1 MKYPRFLTGLFV
13 GLFCGLIGSSA
24 TAGDL
29 AKGAGKSPV
38 QECIIA
44 AGDLNN
50 DQLEDYA
57 VSWPVRPD
65 GAPSSVYIVYGDGTP
80 LAGGSDEVALRQRA
94 AMILHGPAAAPFRC
108 AAALHSAAARIPSA
122 AARISSTTKKAV
134 PSTTMVGPQLQYR
147 MVLLDPGP
155 FSGYFYA
162 HAIAPHGEVV
172 GQCYNAQWQQRACMS
187 DENGVHDL
195 GTLGGHFSV
204 AYDINAAGQVVGYS
218 LTGATEPMGWVHQ
231 AFLSNGDGVPMQ
243 SLGES
248 WSSAAAL
255 NDKTQVVGAM
265 KVASGFQHAAL
276 FDAGSVI
283 DLGALDGPSSFAYG
297 INNPGQIVG
306 SADTYNATTGQSA
319 THSTLYDQGMV
330 HDLGSLGYF
339 CSSFDDEG
347 QIEIDCYEQ
356 SSASAINDRGQIA
369 GYSTTAQGATHAYL
383 MNNGVATDLGT
394 LGGEQSWAM
403 AVNNSGQVVGTSLTS
418 NDSAYSAFLY
428 EHGAMYDLNQLIADP
443 FPRPSLST
451 AQDINDFG
459 QIAAQNYRLDPIYPS
474 IAANREFVFA
484 ATLGRQFDFSYW
496 LDTEEVGTCSG
507 KKRIQVLVKI
517 ELNGLTPKELV
528 RYSHIVS
535 QWQPVD
541 TVRRSCTDTDTWL
554 TATRRL
560 PAVVQGKAATIRI
573 RTRTFDKNWNPTL
586 YLRHFAMH

>member
-1 MKYPRFLTGLFV
+1 MNYPQLLTGLFV
-13 GLFCGLIGSSA
+13 ALFCGLISSA
-24 TAGDL
+24 TAADL
-29 AKGAGKSPV
+29 EKETVKSPV

-44 AGDLNN
+44 AGDLND

-65 GAPSSVYIVYGDGTP
+65 GAASSVYIVYGDGTP
-80 LAGGSDEVALRQRA
+80 LAGGSDEVTLRQRA
-94 AMILHGPAAAPFRC
+94 AMILHGPAAAPFSC
-108 AAALHSAAARIPSA
+108 DAALHSVAARLPSA
-122 AARISSTTKKAV
+122 AKKTG
-134 PSTTMVGPQLQYR
+134 PSTTLVGPLLEYR

-172 GQCYNAQWQQRACMS
+172 GQCYNAQWQQRACLS

-204 AYDINAAGQVVGYS
+204 AYDINNSGQVVGYS
-218 LTGATEPMGWVHQ
+218 LTGATEPTGWVHQ
-231 AFLSNGDGVPMQ
+231 AFFSAGDGVTMQ

-248 WSSAAAL
+248 WSSAEAL

-276 FDAGSVI
+276 FEAGSVI
-283 DLGALDGPSSFAYG
+283 DLGALDGPYSFAYG

-306 SADTYNATTGQSA
+306 TADTYNATTGQSA
-319 THSTLYDQGMV
+319 THSILYDQGV
-330 HDLGSLGYF
+330 LYDLGSLGYF

-347 QIEIDCYEQ
+347 ELKIDCYEQ
-356 SSASAINDRGQIA
+356 SSASDISDRGQIV
-369 GYSTTAQGATHAYL
+369 GYSTTDQGATHAYL
-383 MNNGVATDLGT
+383 MNNGTAADLGT
-394 LGGEQSWAM
+394 LGGLQSWAM
-403 AVNNSGQVVGTSLTS
+403 AVNDTGQVVGTSLTS

-428 EHGAMYDLNQLIADP
+428 DRGGMYDLNKLIADP
-443 FPRPSLST
+443 FPYPSLST

-459 QIAAQNYRLDPIYPS
+459 QIAAQNYRLDPIYTS
-474 IAANREFVFA
+474 IAADREFVFD
-484 ATLGRQFDFSYW
+484 ATLGRQFDFAYW

-507 KKRIQVLVKI
+507 TKRIQVLVKI
-517 ELNGLTPKELV
+517 ELNGLTPNELV
-528 RYSHIVS
+528 RGSHILS

-541 TVRRSCTDTDTWL
+541 AVRGSCADTDTWL
-554 TATRRL
+554 TATRPL

-573 RTRTFDKNWNPTL
+573 RTRTFDKSWNPTL
-586 YLRHFAMH
+586 YLRHFAMQ